1 MATATKKDI
10 PPSSNQ
16 KVYVLKGVTYVPHYS
31 ARGYVSPGFGR
42 HHHQIIS
49 EFEMDLSEAKPQ
61 HTMLWNRNK
70 F

>member
-1 MATATKKDI
+1 MAPKKDI

-31 ARGYVSPGFGR
+31 ARGYVSPGYGK
-42 HHHQIIS
+42 HHNKIYTSS
-49 EFEMDLSEAKPQ
+49 ELELAEATTQ
-61 HTMLWNRNK
+61 HTMLWNRSE

>member
-1 MATATKKDI
+1 MAPAIKKDY

-31 ARGYVSPGFGR
+31 ERGYVSPGFGR
-42 HHHQIIS
+42 HNNQIIS

-61 HTMLWNRNK
+61 HIMLWNRTK